1 MEAMSDLLMYRTTVS
16 EIRRGNN
23 PDISI
28 PAYSTTSVRSMK
40 LQASEAAA
48 PPAFE
53 KPMLTSVKLLM
64 AVLLNLV
71 DCINMNI
78 LTPYAAEMVGDLLH
92 RPVNDPEVLR
102 NVGLLIG
109 VYNISEMI
117 FSPGW
122 GRLSDR
128 FGRRPVILASLGGAM
143 LVPIAFG
150 IAKSMSMAL
159 AVRAL
164 NGVLCGSIGITKT
177 YVAEQVTKENEAWA
191 FSILT
196 TVYSVGMIVGP
207 AMGGM
212 LVTPAKWS
220 PAAEQFFSQG
230 VWKIFKVEP
239 FLLPNLVF
247 SLLAVTVWVLAFFFL
262 EESLPASEREA
273 IRQAQAAARALK
285 LEAQSGKMEQ
295 GQVSQTRKA
304 AYWDVLV
311 SQFPFIAYPWRLHRA
326 IASYGFAVGYVIS
339 TVQNIIL
346 LYQTPLSEGGFGLG
360 PERLGML
367 QNFAA
372 LGLLVTQLC
381 LYPKLVKL
389 KGYRW
394 CVVLG
399 LSAVLLVTLPMPLYG
414 LLHDPAQFGA
424 WRMVPLVLMMV
435 VQQAAFGFCT
445 PTTTVWIN
453 RFAEGMDR
461 GEVNG
466 WANSFAALCRAIAPM
481 AVGFLQGIGSSMKWQ
496 GGRYLALYVISLL
509 AIAISVLLLPVL
521 PKSKPAKNVTL
532 KTAVV
537 EDDCQS
543 LESDASETQI
553 TSADNVRGDAGGH
566 SRGQKEEK
574 SPEDAKGVAAV

>member
-239 FLLPNLVF
+239 WTQGVGG
-247 SLLAVTVWVLAFFFL
+247 
-262 EESLPASEREA
+262 
-273 IRQAQAAARALK
+273 
-285 LEAQSGKMEQ
+285 SG
-295 GQVSQTRKA
+295 
-304 AYWDVLV
+304 
-311 SQFPFIAYPWRLHRA
+311 
-326 IASYGFAVGYVIS
+326 
-339 TVQNIIL
+339 
-346 LYQTPLSEGGFGLG
+346 
-360 PERLGML
+360 
-367 QNFAA
+367 
-372 LGLLVTQLC
+372 
-381 LYPKLVKL
+381 
-389 KGYRW
+389 
-394 CVVLG
+394 
-399 LSAVLLVTLPMPLYG
+399 
-414 LLHDPAQFGA
+414 
-424 WRMVPLVLMMV
+424 
-435 VQQAAFGFCT
+435 
-445 PTTTVWIN
+445 
-453 RFAEGMDR
+453 
-461 GEVNG
+461 
-466 WANSFAALCRAIAPM
+466 
-481 AVGFLQGIGSSMKWQ
+481 
-496 GGRYLALYVISLL
+496 
-509 AIAISVLLLPVL
+509 
-521 PKSKPAKNVTL
+521 
-532 KTAVV
+532 
-537 EDDCQS
+537 
-543 LESDASETQI
+543 
-553 TSADNVRGDAGGH
+553 
-566 SRGQKEEK
+566 
-574 SPEDAKGVAAV
+574 